1 MDLMLLVA
9 MFAIAAVPVRAQAQ
23 QPSTAKLKADALF
36 PQNFES
42 ALPTLAVSAA
52 LGLFAACVQRL

>member
-1 MDLMLLVA
+1 
-9 MFAIAAVPVRAQAQ
+9 MFAIAAVPVCAQAQ
-23 QPSTAKLKADALF
+23 QSSTAKLKADALF

>member
-9 MFAIAAVPVRAQAQ
+9 MFAIAAGRCVRRLN
-23 QPSTAKLKADALF
+23 S
-36 PQNFES
+36 FES

>member
-23 QPSTAKLKADALF
+23 QFRKRIADAR
-36 PQNFES
+36 
-42 ALPTLAVSAA
+42 VSAA